1 MKTFFTNL
9 VFGQMT
15 VILDGKMIIGKNENM
30 KLEIGQKPP
39 AERLLTKKLL
49 SKDNTSKRN

>member
-15 VILDGKMIIGKNENM
+15 VILDSKMIIGKNENM
-30 KLEIGQKPP
+30 KLEIGQKPL
-39 AERLLTKKLL
+39 AERLLAKH
-49 SKDNTSKRN
+49 NTPKRN